1 MSVCGVL
8 GMSNLLHGLWL
19 IVLFVLI
26 FTDSRLA
33 VAWFMGTA
41 LIVIIVSETSWRT
54 LILSLGAAALFASAV
69 VFVIRYLAEET
80 RTPEVIENSGIPT
93 PLIMPAFLVGGWALM
108 TLTAKVLRWT
118 GRLFR
123 ER

>member
-8 GMSNLLHGLWL
+8 GMSNLLRGLWL

-33 VAWFMGTA
+33 VAWFMGTV

-80 RTPEVIENSGIPT
+80 RTPQSTSLSARTSTRRPIRIT
-93 PLIMPAFLVGGWALM
+93 PGSCPRAIIA
-108 TLTAKVLRWT
+108 
-118 GRLFR
+118 
-123 ER
+123 